1 MLANII
7 TIIRLLLIIPLSVL
21 LYNKGIQNIISACLF
36 VFIIL
41 TDFLDGYVARKYKQ
55 VTKFGKL
62 IDQIVD

>member
-21 LYNKGIQNIISACLF
+21 LYNKGIQNIIPACLF

-41 TDFLDGYVARKYKQ
+41 TDFLDG
-55 VTKFGKL
+55 
-62 IDQIVD
+62 